1 MPPRVINTKKGMVCK
16 VYESVPGLSPKHRSE
31 VYLKTSPNIDVP
43 PKDERKYIGIDV
55 PGLHYSES

>member
-1 MPPRVINTKKGMVCK
+1 MCK